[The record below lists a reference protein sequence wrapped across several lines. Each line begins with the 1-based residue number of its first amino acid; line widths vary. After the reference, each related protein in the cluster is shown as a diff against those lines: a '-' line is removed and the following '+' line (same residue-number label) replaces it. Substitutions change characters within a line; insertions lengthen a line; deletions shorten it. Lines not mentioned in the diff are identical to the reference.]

1 HARVRVFAGGHVA
14 VVGRLVGV
22 RAVEQALAGDAGQQ
36 PGQLGGLGHVA
47 LAVEPDLVRVEPAGQ
62 PGRRDLERRTLHP
75 RRVLDLDQRVVV
87 GEEIETLG
95 PGIAAGGHR
104 RADGADVVAQ
114 VRGAGRGDAG
124 EDAGTG
130 HRPSLTA
137 APAKRTGRG
146 VTPARG
152 ILAEALLGS
161 VLPEACP
168 VEARPQQLPSTSS
181 VQSWAVS
188 WIESPADSRSLPT
201 PSTVWQAAR
210 EPIIASI
217 STASSFLLVRIG
229 LSPVSWGRAAGC
241 RHASME
247 AGGP

>member
-1 HARVRVFAGGHVA
+1 E
-14 VVGRLVGV
+14 
-22 RAVEQALAGDAGQQ
+22 VEALGA
-36 PGQLGGLGHVA
+36 
-47 LAVEPDLVRVEPAGQ
+47 
-62 PGRRDLERRTLHP
+62 
-75 RRVLDLDQRVVV
+75 
-87 GEEIETLG
+87 
-95 PGIAAGGHR
+95 GIAAGGHR

-114 VRGAGRGDAG
+114 VRGTGRGDAG

-137 APAKRTGRG
+137 TPAKRTGRG

-152 ILAEALLGS
+152 ILAEALL
-161 VLPEACP
+161 C
-168 VEARPQQLPSTSS
+168 PQQLPSTSS

-210 EPIIASI
+210 EPTIASI

-229 LSPVSWGRAAGC
+229 LSPVSWGRAAAAVT
-241 RHASME
+241 RPWKPESRE
-247 AGGP
+247 AGVERAAAGRVGAGSRS